1 MAGRYP
7 STLFHFTKT
16 KEALFGILSNNFK
29 VSYAVEEIEGDG
41 KSRTFAAPMVSFCD
55 LRLSE
60 VASHMATYGDYGIG
74 LAKEWAVKRGLN
86 PVAYWNAEARLI
98 NNLFQN
104 VEDFYKDVRS
114 ENDYTKSLTMEKRYN
129 DSIDIYRFIKNY
141 EGRLER
147 RGHDPVEKFR
157 FADEREW
164 RYVPSIDAVWPPFVD
179 SKSINERGKEFWNQT
194 IDHRLEFEPDDIRY
208 IIVANEDERMA
219 VIEHIKGGTEKDKK
233 YGDAA
238 VVRLT
243 SRILTAQQ
251 IRDDV

>member
-1 MAGRYP
+1 
-7 STLFHFTKT
+7 
-16 KEALFGILSNNFK
+16 
-29 VSYAVEEIEGDG
+29 
-41 KSRTFAAPMVSFCD
+41 MVSFCD

-60 VASHMATYGDYGIG
+60 VAGHMATYGDYGIG
-74 LAKEWAVKRGLN
+74 LAKEWAVKHGLN

-104 VEDFYKDVRS
+104 VEEFYKEFRS
-114 ENDYTKSLTMEKRYN
+114 EGDDAKCLMLEKRYN
-129 DSIDIYRFIKNY
+129 NSIDIYRFIKNY

-147 RGHDPVEKFR
+147 RGHELVANFR

-164 RYVPSIDAVWPPFVD
+164 RYVPAFDAVWPPFVD
-179 SKSINERGKEFWNQT
+179 AKSIDERGKDFWNKK

-219 VIEHIKGGTEKDKK
+219 VIEHIKVGTEKGKK
-233 YGDAA
+233 YGGSA